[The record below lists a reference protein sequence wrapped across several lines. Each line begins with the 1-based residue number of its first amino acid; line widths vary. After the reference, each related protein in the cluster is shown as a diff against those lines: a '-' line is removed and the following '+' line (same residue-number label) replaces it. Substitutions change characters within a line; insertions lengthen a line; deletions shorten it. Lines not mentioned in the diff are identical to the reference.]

1 MGRDRGS
8 TPNTPGR
15 AVSMSRID
23 QLAVP
28 RSQLGKGMSKSVNS
42 KSMSHLALKK
52 TSGQAA
58 NRTTGH
64 QRAATAAQP
73 ARKPGG
79 STLFQTTFTSIDR
92 NLKKGLLI
100 SSPVA
105 RCKVFKILSLPFRF
119 MDYLTPKCIIFFAK
133 AWVSSPPPYPISKL
147 FSKGL
152 SMHISEGST
161 KVIAWIMYHVC
172 SLNFAWNI
180 LHTSARCFKNELF

>member
-1 MGRDRGS
+1 MGAHRRRTDLIPTILMGRDRGS
-8 TPNTPGR
+8 TPSTPGR

-119 MDYLTPKCIIFFAK
+119 MDYLTPKCIIFFCK
-133 AWVSSPPPYPISKL
+133 GLGFLPPPLTQFPNYFL
-147 FSKGL
+147 KG
-152 SMHISEGST
+152 
-161 KVIAWIMYHVC
+161 
-172 SLNFAWNI
+172 SLCTFLKA
-180 LHTSARCFKNELF
+180 AQR